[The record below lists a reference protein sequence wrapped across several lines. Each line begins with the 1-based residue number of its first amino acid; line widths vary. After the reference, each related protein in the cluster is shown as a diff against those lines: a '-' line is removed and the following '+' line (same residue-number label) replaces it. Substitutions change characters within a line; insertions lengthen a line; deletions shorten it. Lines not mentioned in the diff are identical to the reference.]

1 MTALESVVH
10 SNLAA
15 IFMVRGDGAAREAA
29 DRHPSHPLPP
39 LQSRKK
45 LGMALDECL
54 EALSLNPDNA
64 RAVQRGAKCAVL
76 LGRYSKALELANK
89 GLAGDPESKA
99 LQALAGRAQA
109 GLDKVQRMA
118 EAEAAKVQA
127 TKDRLAV
134 AAEACAERGIRVGKP
149 LFEDMRRTPDEPHIT
164 EDGCMHWPLVV
175 LYPETGQS
183 DYVQTW
189 PEVDTLQSLLGAM
202 LPKTKGAAP
211 PLPWDRAGAYTLD
224 NVDAFYVRNI
234 VPAKPLEQA
243 WSEWLPAPATP
254 DQPGDTAAS
263 TASAASAAEQ
273 PAPQGPHVWVQ
284 IPLAAPLLLP
294 LVQPD
299 HVVPTI
305 PVIYVVGK
313 GTPWYAAWRKE
324 TLRAM
329 KATEFPCLAVP
340 DLVTREEFEA
350 SQQ

>member
-109 GLDKVQRMA
+109 GLDKVQRMV

-202 LPKTKGAAP
+202 LPRAN
-211 PLPWDRAGAYTLD
+211 PLALVLALAGPWAFGWHMAWQLRTLD
-224 NVDAFYVRNI
+224 MDDNDRLLMLFRSNRDAGLL
-234 VPAKPLEQA
+234 A
-243 WSEWLPAPATP
+243 LPFF
-254 DQPGDTAAS
+254 AA
-263 TASAASAAEQ
+263 A
-273 PAPQGPHVWVQ
+273 
-284 IPLAAPLLLP
+284 LL
-294 LVQPD
+294 V
-299 HVVPTI
+299 
-305 PVIYVVGK
+305 
-313 GTPWYAAWRKE
+313 
-324 TLRAM
+324 
-329 KATEFPCLAVP
+329 
-340 DLVTREEFEA
+340 
-350 SQQ
+350 